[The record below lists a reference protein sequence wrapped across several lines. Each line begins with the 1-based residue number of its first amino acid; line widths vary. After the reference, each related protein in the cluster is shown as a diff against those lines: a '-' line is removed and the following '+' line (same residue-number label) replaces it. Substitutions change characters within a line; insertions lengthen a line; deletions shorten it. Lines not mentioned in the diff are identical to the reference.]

1 MTQVLTS
8 WLPRTRLRPIPDR
21 KGYSVRRFVHTLAGA
36 VVLGAMAFAA
46 GCSSVSG
53 SSLAPE
59 VAQAI
64 ANASHIPVPTVT
76 CHDLRAKVGA
86 TTTCTMTPQNSSAE
100 YDVGLLVKSVEN
112 NKVNFEIQ
120 SLNCTS
126 NCPAS
131 GATGTTGVGG
141 AQGATG
147 TTGTGASGITGASG
161 VTGATGSG
169 PTGTS
174 PTGATGTTTT
184 APSGTTGSSTSST

>member
-1 MTQVLTS
+1 MRRLVRNLT
-8 WLPRTRLRPIPDR
+8 
-21 KGYSVRRFVHTLAGA
+21 GALA
-36 VVLGAMAFAA
+36 LGGLAFAA

-76 CHDLRAKVGA
+76 CHDLRAKVDA

-100 YDVGLLVKSVEN
+100 YDVELSVKSVQN
-112 NKVNFEIQ
+112 NKVNFEIT

-131 GATGTTGVGG
+131 GATGSTGVAG

-169 PTGTS
+169 NTGGA
-174 PTGATGTTTT
+174 PTGATGTTTST
-184 APSGTTGSSTSST
+184 PSGGTGTTGSSTSST

>member
-1 MTQVLTS
+1 
-8 WLPRTRLRPIPDR
+8 
-21 KGYSVRRFVHTLAGA
+21 VRRIVRTLPW
-36 VVLGAMAFAA
+36 VLALGILALVA

-53 SSLAPE
+53 SSLAPD

-64 ANASHIPVPTVT
+64 ATASHIPVPTVT

-100 YDVGLLVKSVEN
+100 YDVELLVKSVQN
-112 NKVNFEIQ
+112 NKVNFEIS

-161 VTGATGSG
+161 ATGT
-169 PTGTS
+169 TGNGT
-174 PTGATGTTTT
+174 TGNGATGTTGSTT
-184 APSGTTGSSTSST
+184 TPSGATGTGTTGSTTSSS

>member
-1 MTQVLTS
+1 
-8 WLPRTRLRPIPDR
+8 
-21 KGYSVRRFVHTLAGA
+21 VRRLARTLAGA
-36 VVLGAMAFAA
+36 IPLGALALIA

-76 CHDLRAKVGA
+76 CHDLRAKVAA

-100 YDVGLLVKSVEN
+100 YDVELTVKSVEN
-112 NKVNFEIQ
+112 NKVNFEIT

-161 VTGATGSG
+161 VTGSGNTATTGN
-169 PTGTS
+169 TGTNTTTPS
-174 PTGATGTTTT
+174 GATG
-184 APSGTTGSSTSST
+184 TGSSTSST